1 MEFMSIVAVATLAVA
16 VADLLVS
23 VINRRSG

>member
-23 VINRRSG
+23 VINRRNG